1 MPDILNT
8 QGGPRRNAN
17 AEVVDAQGT
26 PIPHLYAAGE
36 CGGVASNMYQGG
48 GNMADNM
55 IFGQI
60 AGRNAASV
68 KTSCRHI
75 KQPKVESSIE
85 FTLGKES
92 DL

>member
-1 MPDILNT
+1 
-8 QGGPRRNAN
+8 
-17 AEVVDAQGT
+17 
-26 PIPHLYAAGE
+26 
-36 CGGVASNMYQGG
+36 MYQGG

-68 KTSCRHI
+68 KDELPSY
-75 KQPKVESSIE
+75 QAAKVESSIE